1 MLNETFSVIFKH
13 RDLTEILA
21 YMQNVLVPAS
31 NWEILWNSNDISS
44 FFCSVVRQEGRSS
57 SDRKAFFSGLKKGV
71 WETEIVW
78 YREIPCS
85 TKRRC
90 KKRCWRQAL
99 SFLSDNPRHHHYK
112 EKEDARD
119 CSHKSRNIFVKNIF
133 NNRVHMFTFFVDLL
147 LP

>member
-1 MLNETFSVIFKH
+1 MYLYQHQTEKFC
-13 RDLTEILA
+13 EIL
-21 YMQNVLVPAS
+21 M
-31 NWEILWNSNDISS
+31 ISLRFS
-44 FFCSVVRQEGRSS
+44 SVVRQEGRSS

-71 WETEIVW
+71 WEIVW

-119 CSHKSRNIFVKNIF
+119 CSNKSRNIFVKNIF
-133 NNRVHMFTFFVDLL
+133 NNRVHMFTFFVDQMFYAVLANMASFGKFSCPL
-147 LP
+147 DHLDGRCSE